1 MSKKTLTFEEAFE
14 QLCSESRSLGYRY
27 MLRDLEPQFRRIWDA
42 ATATAQFPPRAVGE
56 VPMFGIEIGPVP
68 RPTPTAKR
76 RGRRPARRE
85 GDE

>member
-1 MSKKTLTFEEAFE
+1 MSKKTLTFEAAFE

-56 VPMFGIEIGPVP
+56 D
-68 RPTPTAKR
+68 AKTLLDGLHQ
-76 RGRRPARRE
+76 GRK
-85 GDE
+85 